1 MERTFIHTLEI
12 EAYVQKYL
20 AELAAPVAG
29 QDASESRSAPR
40 AAHKVVN
47 APLAT
52 LEPAIREK
60 KRDVGASS
68 KRALKR
74 SRKAEDSGSKE
85 SVPSSVPSAKRLKV
99 AKREIIDL
107 SKLA

>member
-1 MERTFIHTLEI
+1 M
-12 EAYVQKYL
+12 
-20 AELAAPVAG
+20 PVAG

-60 KRDVGASS
+60 RRDVGASS

-85 SVPSSVPSAKRLKV
+85 SVPSAKRLKV
-99 AKREIIDL
+99 AKQEIIDL

>member
-20 AELAAPVAG
+20 GELAAPVAG
-29 QDASESRSAPR
+29 QNASESAPR

-52 LEPAIREK
+52 SEPAIREK
-60 KRDVGASS
+60 KRDIGASS

-107 SKLA
+107 SK